1 MMRKISVNFFLYLT
15 DADTGKNALITYSII
30 SYGGAAKVFDIDARD
45 GTITLKKPL
54 DYESAKK
61 SYALKVNAADEGVPR
76 RSVDADVVINVLDV
90 NDNDPA
96 FTGVNEGSVMENVG
110 PNQNVMKVTATDK
123 DSGTMPLK

>member
-15 DADTGKNALITYSII
+15 DADTGKNALITYSI
-30 SYGGAAKVFDIDARD
+30 SSHGGAAGVFDIDDRD

-123 DSGTMPLK
+123 DSGTMSLK